1 MPVHKDHIIKILK
14 KADKGVRISP
24 DEARELFQSHDLLL
38 LGRYANVIARKKN
51 GKVISY
57 VVDRNINYT
66 NICIGGCHF
75 CAFSRKQDAPD
86 AYLLTYDEI
95 EQKVS
100 ELLSVGGTQVLLQG
114 GLHPTLPLRW
124 YTELISHMQKK
135 FPDIVFHAFS
145 PPEILHLA
153 RISGLTPH
161 GIIKTL
167 REAGWESMPGGGAEV
182 LSEEARLK
190 MGKTKTTTKEW
201 LDIMELCHQH
211 GVGTTATMMFGHV
224 ETTEN
229 RVEHLNHIRALQDR
243 TGGFRAFIPWIFQ
256 PGNNLL
262 GERIVHKTSA
272 VDYLQTLAISRIFL
286 DNVRNVQGSWVTM
299 GKKIG
304 QLSLFFGAN
313 DLGSTMLE
321 ENVVAAAG
329 CVNHMDEKDMICLI
343 NDAGF
348 VPTKRD
354 TFYSYQGGDN
364 VN

>member
-1 MPVHKDHIIKILK
+1 
-14 KADKGVRISP
+14 
-24 DEARELFQSHDLLL
+24 
-38 LGRYANVIARKKN
+38 
-51 GKVISY
+51 
-57 VVDRNINYT
+57 
-66 NICIGGCHF
+66 
-75 CAFSRKQDAPD
+75 
-86 AYLLTYDEI
+86 
-95 EQKVS
+95 
-100 ELLSVGGTQVLLQG
+100 
-114 GLHPTLPLRW
+114 
-124 YTELISHMQKK
+124 
-135 FPDIVFHAFS
+135 
-145 PPEILHLA
+145 
-153 RISGLTPH
+153 
-161 GIIKTL
+161 
-167 REAGWESMPGGGAEV
+167 
-182 LSEEARLK
+182 
-190 MGKTKTTTKEW
+190 
-201 LDIMELCHQH
+201 MEFCHQQ

-262 GERIVHKTSA
+262 GERVVRKTSA

-286 DNVRNVQGSWVTM
+286 DNVRNIQGSWVTM
-299 GKKIG
+299 GEKIG

-329 CVNHMDEKDMICLI
+329 CVNQMDEKDMIRLI